1 MAKVLSVLSALF
13 FLLIIGSSAQGD
25 EKREGYLMSPKCG
38 YFGPTEELLSNP
50 GALWT
55 FMAEGPARHIL
66 YPYLA
71 GCTPREWRA
80 INPTDDLGFSDTQGF
95 LFNEEGKSFAG
106 YWSRTQT
113 VEGKVAITF
122 NSVNFME
129 YGKRDYVKL
138 HSYRCDRPGTDAW
151 EVMIHDF
158 DDQGRQIRQHFNRP
172 AGCFSPK
179 YYDPPMILTWRFG
192 YEDKKFPQL
201 PTRVVMEFEKPEPR
215 VISYDMEY
223 VTDEKDRI
231 VKVKRKYSQDRIEE
245 DTYTYSEK
253 GKIIQARKTGRAGT
267 QPVNWDF
274 QYDESG
280 RLLSV
285 RRDDGFQFKITY
297 RPDGQIEELV
307 APTPHY
313 NPTVHRDRKN
323 MTFQT
328 IYNSDIKQPLLK

>member
-55 FMAEGPARHIL
+55 FMAGGSARHIL

-138 HSYRCDRPGTDAW
+138 HSYRCDRP
-151 EVMIHDF
+151 ERM
-158 DDQGRQIRQHFNRP
+158 
-172 AGCFSPK
+172 
-179 YYDPPMILTWRFG
+179 L
-192 YEDKKFPQL
+192 
-201 PTRVVMEFEKPEPR
+201 
-215 VISYDMEY
+215 
-223 VTDEKDRI
+223 
-231 VKVKRKYSQDRIEE
+231 
-245 DTYTYSEK
+245 
-253 GKIIQARKTGRAGT
+253 GK
-267 QPVNWDF
+267 
-274 QYDESG
+274 S
-280 RLLSV
+280 
-285 RRDDGFQFKITY
+285 
-297 RPDGQIEELV
+297 
-307 APTPHY
+307 
-313 NPTVHRDRKN
+313 
-323 MTFQT
+323 
-328 IYNSDIKQPLLK
+328 